1 MTGKPETSEMEAWI
15 EFIKSAVRPFII
27 VWGSIL
33 YGVCVIK
40 GIEVP
45 DLLAGLVA
53 AVIIEYFGERAVFRF
68 RENSGNGDVKGE
80 S

>member
-1 MTGKPETSEMEAWI
+1 MEAWV
-15 EFIKSAVRPFII
+15 EFIKAMVRPFII

-33 YGVCVIK
+33 YGVCLFK

-45 DLLAGLVA
+45 DLLAALVS

-68 RENSGNGDVKGE
+68 RESPGSGDAKGE

>member
-1 MTGKPETSEMEAWI
+1 MTIKPEMSAIGAWAD
-15 EFIKSAVRPFII
+15 FIKSATRPFII

-33 YGVCVIK
+33 YSICVIR
-40 GIEVP
+40 GIAVP

-53 AVIIEYFGERAVFRF
+53 AVIIEYFGERALMRF
-68 RENSGNGDVKGE
+68 KESSGNGGAKGE